1 MTDESVIEA
10 QRDAALFSAFV
21 RAQRKFGPAIKKAD
35 NKHLKT
41 RYADLSSCVDAIIDG
56 LHAEGFAFTQYTEP
70 DETHILIRTVLI
82 HESGGILTLG
92 ELKMPVFKNDAHGWG
107 ASLTY
112 CRRYSILTAFGLA
125 PEDDDG
131 NYLTNKQTLTDIETF
146 EKHINAINAAE
157 NEQDL
162 FKAYKDGIKATA
174 NDPISQKRI
183 IAVKDERK
191 KALGVE

>member
-1 MTDESVIEA
+1 MEQFTWISEYCESKPLV
-10 QRDAALFSAFV
+10 
-21 RAQRKFGPAIKKAD
+21 
-35 NKHLKT
+35 T
-41 RYADLSSCVDAIIDG
+41 
-56 LHAEGFAFTQYTEP
+56 AEFPF
-70 DETHILIRTVLI
+70 DETTMVWKVA
-82 HESGGILTLG
+82 GKMFCLG
-92 ELKMPVFKNDAHGWG
+92 
-107 ASLTY
+107 
-112 CRRYSILTAFGLA
+112 
-125 PEDDDG
+125 
-131 NYLTNKQTLTDIETF
+131 DIETF